1 MWAELEVCLTPRN
14 SNNSSKDISDASNP
28 STIYMCQAL
37 KALYML
43 NDNSTMNK
51 EVREWGEGDGW
62 EGVGVGSGGIGGG
75 GGGLEDVTAGG
86 GGGGGRGDEWVVSS

>member
-62 EGVGVGSGGIGGG
+62 EGVWGNRGGG
-75 GGGLEDVTAGG
+75 GEGGRTGGCMGG
-86 GGGGGRGDEWVVSS
+86 GGEGGDEWVVSS

>member
-62 EGVGVGSGGIGGG
+62 EGVWGNR
-75 GGGLEDVTAGG
+75 
-86 GGGGGRGDEWVVSS
+86 GGGGGRGADWGMYGRGGGGEGGDEWVVSS